1 MEGRLRITLGV
12 RQDFLPPLPSSV
24 GGLMAAQTNRD
35 VCRRRCLEH
44 AYCSPILHSPEFLDC
59 LPMVVFK
66 IQPHALTKRL
76 CTDEASG

>member
-1 MEGRLRITLGV
+1 MEGRLRFTLGV
-12 RQDFLPPLPSSV
+12 RQDFLPSPPSSV
-24 GGLMAAQTNRD
+24 GALMAAQTNRD

-44 AYCSPILHSPEFLDC
+44 AYCSPILQSPEFLAC

-76 CTDEASG
+76 CTGEASG